1 MHELILMFEPIRHA
15 LKNNPAHVGQTQV
28 GEDCFNLTQNTSEH
42 LSSHIMT
49 QRQVNYAETLPDLNV
64 HGALRT
70 FSRMFDLWQ
79 SITNNCWSTFFSQPG
94 GSNLS
99 ESQPQL
105 KPALSSVKFSVP
117 LFEDNIAETQC
128 LWNPLKQ
135 TWENRNALMI
145 SIYFTAF
152 QCRITIVT

>member
-1 MHELILMFEPIRHA
+1 
-15 LKNNPAHVGQTQV
+15 
-28 GEDCFNLTQNTSEH
+28 
-42 LSSHIMT
+42 MT
-49 QRQVNYAETLPDLNV
+49 QWQVNFAETLPDLNV

-128 LWNPLKQ
+128 L
-135 TWENRNALMI
+135 
-145 SIYFTAF
+145 
-152 QCRITIVT
+152 